1 MDSKKQPVFNEQS
14 DMADIVM
21 ELKRRVKG
29 LLRTY
34 FALIVGTLLL
44 FVAVLVAV
52 CAFAYSLYTGDGISI
67 WTIFALVGVVI
78 VAGICVGVV
87 LKPLFSL
94 FSSKKNR
101 GEEIRREDYP
111 DLFAMIDD
119 VVAQAGC
126 QQPKHVYI
134 SNENNA
140 YVWYPNLWGYIS
152 PRRQNLTIGLPLLT
166 VLNKTEMKAIIS
178 HEFGHFTQKSVK
190 MNRIANL
197 SEFICASINQSLVDA
212 MNADDN
218 SYEANAR
225 LFVSIVTK
233 IMTKQYQKVAPLNG
247 ILSRAQEFDADAYSY
262 QITGSAAAISSLSKI
277 SYFSEQWRGAMGY
290 IQHLM
295 HDEERSPQDVKM
307 VIDTVL
313 AHANANW
320 EVGLA
325 PSAHLTKPIVEF
337 ASRISWVNNDTHPS
351 MKDRCSAIECMPVRE
366 TAWDDAPALS
376 YFSDD
381 KVRQIFNSVLN
392 EMSEIMF
399 ANRTVFLKRNV
410 TEDEV
415 KNAIDASA
423 PGFLGNFYSSTTFFS
438 DETSVNDSDIPQNLV
453 EFPFTEANAEII
465 SEYNVAAS
473 DLNTLQQV
481 AEENSPKRSFFYENT
496 RYTGTNVPIQK
507 HMEYYEPLHEK
518 AVQIAKDCNCW
529 MMQKSQEDKDMGAI
543 YRLWFETVVPCDQIR
558 ELEHPMDIVS
568 GVNRSLY
575 SDDTV
580 TVRKEYVDQVD
591 SYLRTYAEYLMAKDC
606 NGRSR
611 FEMMA
616 EWLGVEKEISDEVEK
631 YFASTQRDSN
641 KQMVTTFRNLDKII
655 RTFLSKSWDML
666 TTKWIMPE
674 IRNNK

>member
-1 MDSKKQPVFNEQS
+1 MNPKIQPTFDEKS
-14 DMADIVM
+14 DLMDIVN
-21 ELKRRVKG
+21 ELKHRVKG

-34 FALIVGTLLL
+34 FAMIVGTLLL

-52 CAFAYSLYTGDGISI
+52 CAFAYYLYTSVGISLGMI
-67 WTIFALVGVVI
+67 IVLVGVVI

-87 LKPLFSL
+87 LKPLFSM
-94 FSSKKNR
+94 FNSTKNR
-101 GEEIRREDYP
+101 GEEIRREGYP

-140 YVWYPNLWGYIS
+140 YVWYPNLWGYIF
-152 PRRQNLTIGLPLLT
+152 PGRQNLTIGLPLLT
-166 VLNKTEMKAIIS
+166 ALNKTEMKAIIS

-190 MNRIANL
+190 MNGIANL
-197 SEFICASINQSLVDA
+197 SEFVCTSIYQSLEDTKNANDGSYKACAS
-212 MNADDN
+212 
-218 SYEANAR
+218 
-225 LFVSIVTK
+225 LFVSIVTN

-247 ILSRAQEFDADAYSY
+247 ILSRAQEFDADTYSY
-262 QITGSAAAISSLSKI
+262 QIAGSAAAISSLSKI
-277 SYFSEQWRGAMGY
+277 SYFSDPWQRAMGY

-295 HDEERSPQDVKM
+295 QDKERGPQDVKM
-307 VIDTVL
+307 VIDSFVGYI
-313 AHANANW
+313 NANQGT
-320 EVGLA
+320 GLL
-325 PSAHLTKPIVEF
+325 PTAHLTKPHAEF

-351 MKDRCSAIECMPVRE
+351 MQDRCLAIECMPVKE
-366 TAWDDAPALS
+366 TVWDDAPALS

-381 KVRQIFNSVLN
+381 KVRQIFNSILN
-392 EMSEIMF
+392 DMSEIMF

-415 KNAIDASA
+415 KTDLEAAT
-423 PGFLGNFYSSTTFFS
+423 PGFLGNFYSSALFFC
-438 DETSVNDSDIPQNLV
+438 DETSVNDSDVSQNPA
-453 EFPFTEANAEII
+453 EFPFTDTNARII

-473 DLNTLQQV
+473 DLNTLQQI
-481 AEENSPKRSFFYENT
+481 AEENSPQRSFFYEKN

-507 HMEYYEPLHEK
+507 HMEYYEPLHK
-518 AVQIAKDCNCW
+518 QAVKIAKDCNCW
-529 MMQKSQEDKDMGAI
+529 MMRKSQTDNDMGAVFQ
-543 YRLWFETVVPCDQIR
+543 LMSEVVFPCSQIR
-558 ELEHPMDIVS
+558 GLEEPMGIVA

-591 SYLRTYAEYLMAKDC
+591 SHLRAYAEYLMAKDC

-616 EWLGVEKEISDEVEK
+616 EWLGVKKEISNEVEK
-631 YFASTQRDSN
+631 YFASTQRESN
-641 KQMVTTFRNLDKII
+641 NQMVTVFRNLDKIL
-655 RTFLSKSWDML
+655 RTFLSNSWDML
-666 TTKWIMPE
+666 ITKWIVPE